1 MNATLIFN
9 PAAGQREVRDSLRRA
24 VGRLVEAGWTV
35 RWRETSPSVG
45 ATALA
50 RSAVDE
56 GSEVVIAAGG
66 DGTIN
71 EVINGI
77 VGSPARLGI
86 MPVGT
91 ANIWAVESG
100 VASAPPLLAQ
110 NLDRAAEVLLTGEAV
125 AIDLGRAEGRYFL
138 LMAGIG
144 FDALVTALVEPQI
157 KRRVGGLAY
166 GWAALKT
173 VWSYR
178 GTRATIVVD
187 GQEIRSRVVL
197 ITISNSRLYA
207 GVPLAPDAS
216 LTDGLFDIT
225 IFSGHGWPAILKH
238 TGLVVLGSHVRAP
251 EVMRLRGRRVDIE
264 TNDPLPV
271 QVDAEPIGETP
282 MHFEVVPQVVR
293 VIVPAH
299 VAQQLLTIP
308 QAGKAGH
315 A

>member
-24 VGRLVEAGWTV
+24 VGRLVEADWTV
-35 RWRETSPSVG
+35 RWRETSPTIN

-50 RSAVDE
+50 RAAADE
-56 GSEVVIAAGG
+56 GSEIVIAAGG

-91 ANIWAVESG
+91 ANIWAIESG
-100 VASAPPLLAQ
+100 VATAPPLLAQ
-110 NLDRAAEVLLTGEAV
+110 NLDRAVEVLLAGETV
-125 AIDLGRAEGRYFL
+125 TIDLGRADGRYFL

-207 GVPLAPDAS
+207 GLPLAPDAS

-225 IFSGHGWPAILKH
+225 VFTGHGWPAILRH

-251 EVMRLRGRRVDIE
+251 EVMRRRGRRVDIE
-264 TNDPLPV
+264 TNEPLPV
-271 QVDAEPIGETP
+271 QVDAEPIGQTP
-282 MHFEVVPQVVR
+282 MHFEVVPQILR
-293 VIVPAH
+293 VIVPTQ
-299 VAQQLLTIP
+299 VAQQLLVSPHTEN
-308 QAGKAGH
+308 AGRH
-315 A
+315 

>member
-1 MNATLIFN
+1 MDATLIFN
-9 PAAGQREVRDSLRRA
+9 PAAGQREVRDGLRRA
-24 VGRLVEAGWTV
+24 VGRLIEAGWTV
-35 RWRETSPSVG
+35 RWRETSPTIN

-50 RSAVDE
+50 RAAVGE

-110 NLDRAAEVLLTGEAV
+110 SLDRAVEVLLSGETV
-125 AIDLGRAEGRYFL
+125 AIDLGLAGERYFL

-144 FDALVTALVEPQI
+144 FDALVTALVAPQI

-166 GWAALKT
+166 LWAALQT

-178 GTRATIVVD
+178 GTRATIGVD

-225 IFSGHGWPAILKH
+225 IFTGHGWPAILRH
-238 TGLVVLGSHVRAP
+238 TGLVVVGSHVRAP
-251 EVMRLRGRRVDIE
+251 EVMRLRGRWVDVE
-264 TNDPLPV
+264 TDEPLPV

-282 MHFEVVPQVVR
+282 MHFEVVPGALQ
-293 VIVPAH
+293 VIVPAQ
-299 VAQQLLTIP
+299 VAQQLITSSQIVDTA
-308 QAGKAGH
+308 QS
-315 A
+315 